1 MAVKVDSLGREIV
14 WLHEPSSR
22 PRDSFPPARLS
33 AADSETAPS
42 HQLYRPGKRQ
52 RDGAETFR
60 WGSVCCPRASRG
72 ALPLHRYQRFPYAT
86 TASFL
91 GRLSMGRLEDRFDAY
106 SVGWRGL
113 LSIPRQAPRLA
124 HRLRLPGRSRA
135 GLPEASADVILQ
147 LQLNDGLP
155 AVTASVACAA
165 R

>member
-124 HRLRLPGRSRA
+124 HRLRRSPDDLGQDCRKRQPMSFSNFNLTTA
-135 GLPEASADVILQ
+135 FQQ
-147 LQLNDGLP
+147 LQHQ
-155 AVTASVACAA
+155 
-165 R
+165 